1 MFASLTLKQKI
12 LATVILAVALS
23 CLLVGYFSQRSAQ
36 QLIEDRMFAQELP
49 NLTQRIGKEIEKD
62 LTSVANAARQLA
74 NDRFVLDWVER
85 GMPKEQESILIN
97 QLKDMTSQ
105 YGLVT
110 ASFADRQSAAYYNQ
124 DGFLRILNHEQDNWF
139 YDYTKSRQD
148 LMLSIF
154 RESNGE
160 VKLFVNFQQLDGRGL
175 AGLAKSLDSMVSMLA
190 NFRIGDSGFVFM
202 TDGSGKVKLHPDAA
216 RIDRDN
222 LTQLASGSSTNLL
235 NKQPFAA
242 THAEV
247 DGQPVILA
255 SSYIPLLDWYL
266 VAQVPEAEIYAELD
280 RARLHMVLVSLA
292 IAVGMG
298 LLGVL
303 LAGSVSRPLNEL
315 ARLFRELGSGDGDLT
330 HRLKVDGRDELAQVA
345 TGFNNFVAKIHGS
358 IEQVASN
365 SRQLAATANEVAAKA
380 QLTQHNC
387 TAQRDRTVQVA
398 TAIHEMG
405 ATVSEIAGNASL
417 AADVAKQ
424 ANEQADA
431 GAQVVAQARHGIV
444 GLSGEIEQVA
454 GVIES
459 LASQTDSIGSIL
471 DTIRSISEQ
480 TNLLALNAAIE
491 AARAGEQGRGF
502 AVVADEVRNL
512 ASRSAASTAE
522 IQGMINSLQEQSAR
536 AVSAMAQG
544 RNQSL
549 RVVTQADEA
558 NGALDQITGH
568 ITQIS
573 DMNIQVATATEEQSS
588 VVGEINR
595 NVEDINQLT
604 METADIAHQLTES
617 SRSLQQLS
625 GELDKLVG
633 NFRL

>member
-1 MFASLTLKQKI
+1 MLAGNLTIKTQLILAVTVPCLALLLVGAASLRSMDNIRQQAEELFQNTATPMRAMAEVASRIPRMRVGIDMMLLQDTSLRDEKGVLTRVKETREEDIPEMRQAMEQAVKAQVDPDARAKAQTLLDQFTQVEREELTPMLQALSDNKMDEARAIYRDRYSQSYGVMRKGANELLDGLIGQAQHRNDLSESSYDSGRTQMIAIIVIAIAISLLVSTLILIGLRRRVSFLQSHIGEVARHLALDSRASLT
-12 LATVILAVALS
+12 
-23 CLLVGYFSQRSAQ
+23 
-36 QLIEDRMFAQELP
+36 
-49 NLTQRIGKEIEKD
+49 GK
-62 LTSVANAARQLA
+62 
-74 NDRFVLDWVER
+74 
-85 GMPKEQESILIN
+85 
-97 QLKDMTSQ
+97 
-105 YGLVT
+105 
-110 ASFADRQSAAYYNQ
+110 
-124 DGFLRILNHEQDNWF
+124 
-139 YDYTKSRQD
+139 
-148 LMLSIF
+148 
-154 RESNGE
+154 
-160 VKLFVNFQQLDGRGL
+160 
-175 AGLAKSLDSMVSMLA
+175 
-190 NFRIGDSGFVFM
+190 
-202 TDGSGKVKLHPDAA
+202 
-216 RIDRDN
+216 
-222 LTQLASGSSTNLL
+222 
-235 NKQPFAA
+235 
-242 THAEV
+242 
-247 DGQPVILA
+247 
-255 SSYIPLLDWYL
+255 
-266 VAQVPEAEIYAELD
+266 
-280 RARLHMVLVSLA
+280 
-292 IAVGMG
+292 
-298 LLGVL
+298 
-303 LAGSVSRPLNEL
+303 
-315 ARLFRELGSGDGDLT
+315 
-330 HRLKVDGRDELAQVA
+330 DELAEIA
-345 TGFNNFVAKIHGS
+345 HSFNQFVTRIHGA
-358 IEQVASN
+358 IVQVASN
-365 SRQLAATANEVAAKA
+365 SRQVAATASEVAAKA

-588 VVGEINR
+588 VVGELNR

-604 METADIAHQLTES
+604 METADIAHHLTES
-617 SRSLQQLS
+617 SRNLQHLS

>member
-36 QLIEDRMFAQELP
+36 QLIEDRMFEQELP

-242 THAEV
+242 TRAEV

-330 HRLKVDGRDELAQVA
+330 HRLKIDGRDELAQVA